1 MVKIKKIYIK
11 DIKNFVNQKIQIS
24 GWLFNLRSSGKILFP
39 IIRDGSG
46 YLETIYLKNS
56 ENESKFDDLS
66 KLSQE
71 SSLTVRGKVKK
82 HFNIVGIFTLTEL
95 VETVAKVAR
104 ICKLPGVDPQA
115 AFNCQNKNISSLI
128 WSEKKISTP

>member
-66 KLSQE
+66 KSMSE
-71 SSLTVRGKVKK
+71 SK
-82 HFNIVGIFTLTEL
+82 
-95 VETVAKVAR
+95 
-104 ICKLPGVDPQA
+104 
-115 AFNCQNKNISSLI
+115 
-128 WSEKKISTP
+128 